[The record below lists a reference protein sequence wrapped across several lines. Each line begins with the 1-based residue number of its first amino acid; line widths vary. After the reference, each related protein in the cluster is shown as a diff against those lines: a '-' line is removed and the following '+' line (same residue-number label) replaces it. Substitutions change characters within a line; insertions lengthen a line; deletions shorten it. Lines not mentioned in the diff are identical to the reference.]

1 MLLREFFGY
10 LKQRTRRF
18 YNNINTLSIKS
29 ITAIIRNQT
38 TLTKIRGGRIAYLTG
53 SMRIRDPYYVSGLL
67 NTWIDGIVV
76 NANTIDLSKRTSEL
90 TTPYPSPRKK
100 N

>member
-1 MLLREFFGY
+1 
-10 LKQRTRRF
+10 
-18 YNNINTLSIKS
+18 
-29 ITAIIRNQT
+29 
-38 TLTKIRGGRIAYLTG
+38 
-53 SMRIRDPYYVSGLL
+53 MRIRDPYYVTGLL

-76 NANTIDLSKRTSEL
+76 NANTIALSKRTSEL